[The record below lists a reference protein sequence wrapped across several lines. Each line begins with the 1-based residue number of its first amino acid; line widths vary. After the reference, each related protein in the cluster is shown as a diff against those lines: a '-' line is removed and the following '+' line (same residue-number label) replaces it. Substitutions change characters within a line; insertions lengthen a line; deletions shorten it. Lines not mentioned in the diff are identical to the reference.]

1 MNKAIGITLAVIVA
15 LVGLG
20 FGGRAYATHAMNAR
34 AVTPKPLGTKT
45 PAAAGLPFS
54 RVAVEAGDRT
64 LIGWWVRARADS
76 GRVPPAILFL
86 HGNRST
92 ISDYIDLQ
100 KLFYRQGISSMV
112 FDYSGFG
119 ASGGSPSLK
128 NSVADAGSVARVFED
143 SAGKAARK
151 VALASGLGSTVLLQ
165 SIDSVQPHVSGIVI
179 DGVDASVRASAVRS
193 GRIPKLVAPLVVD
206 VGDNVAAASRVRVPT
221 LAIHSGS
228 DARVT
233 LADVQQVTG
242 AITSPSSVVEHWRKT
257 KGGLLSSSRPCDWA
271 PVLGF
276 VRTGALPKA
285 KIDTTNA
292 CEIEKQQAAIAAAQA
307 AKDSAAKAA
316 KGGTKGRTG
325 TKTAAKQPATKTA
338 APATKTKAPAT
349 KTTTKTP
356 TTKAKAPAT
365 KTPAKKP

>member
-1 MNKAIGITLAVIVA
+1 MNKAIGITLAVIIG

-20 FGGRAYATHAMNAR
+20 FGGRAYATRAMSAR

-76 GRVPPAILFL
+76 GRVAPAVLFL
-86 HGNRST
+86 HGNRSA

-112 FDYSGFG
+112 VDYSGFG
-119 ASGGSPSLK
+119 ASGGSPSLE
-128 NSVADAGSVARVFED
+128 NAFADVGSVARIFED

-151 VALASGLGSTVLLQ
+151 VAFGSGLGSTVLLQ
-165 SIDSVQPHVSGIVI
+165 RIDSVQPHVSGIVI
-179 DGVDASVRASAVRS
+179 DAVDASVRASAVRS

-206 VGDNVAAASRVRVPT
+206 VGDNVAAAAHVRVPT

-228 DARVT
+228 DTRVT

-242 AITSPSSVVEHWRKT
+242 AIASPSSVVEHWRKT

-271 PVLGF
+271 PVLAF

-285 KIDTTNA
+285 KLDSTNA
-292 CEIEKQQAAIAAAQA
+292 CEIEKRQAAVAAAQA
-307 AKDSAAKAA
+307 AKDSAAKA
-316 KGGTKGRTG
+316 GTKAKPG
-325 TKTAAKQPATKTA
+325 TKAPAKRATKTA
-338 APATKTKAPAT
+338 AQVTKTNAPPP
-349 KTTTKTP
+349 KTTTKST
-356 TTKAKAPAT
+356 TTKAKAPAAKAPT
-365 KTPAKKP
+365 KKP